1 MEFISTSLPYKGAMS
16 SLIGGRKENQDT
28 VGYAET
34 GRGLLLV
41 VCDGMG
47 GGPAGKTA
55 SAIAT
60 NAIIAYVRAGK
71 PIPHFVENLLG
82 IAPVA
87 APVPPEPLQS
97 SDVPPAPAVP
107 EPKVTEDA
115 PAARQDN
122 STVLHDAVKYANA
135 CLNEAI
141 ALHPAF
147 RGMGTTATAV
157 LIDNRCAVLAHVGD
171 SRIYQLRSGHIVF
184 RTADHSFVG
193 QLVRDGKLTEEQAR
207 LSAKSNIITR
217 ALGVDNDVDVDIDV
231 RPYEKGDRFV
241 LCTDGIWGA
250 MPQPELVKE
259 LSQKAELG
267 GVLDSLNSSVDT
279 IGHGKGGH
287 HDNFSAII
295 METKINS
302 ILKEQMSTKI
312 KITGII
318 LAAVC
323 FVSIIVNI
331 VLFATRESSTDT
343 NVVKNLTMQVD
354 SLRSANDSLAVKLS
368 EANERNIQNE
378 MKIQKVLTE
387 LSGDAKSSEATTQ
400 KTARKT
406 GKKRK

>member
-1 MEFISTSLPYKGAMS
+1 MEFISTSLPYEGAMS
-16 SLIGGRKENQDT
+16 SHIGGRKENQDT
-28 VGYAET
+28 VGYSET

-55 SAIAT
+55 SAIAA
-60 NAIIAYVRAGK
+60 NAIIAYVKTGK

-82 IAPVA
+82 VAPA
-87 APVPPEPLQS
+87 APVQTEAKPSDDSEPPL
-97 SDVPPAPAVP
+97 P
-107 EPKVTEDA
+107 EPKIGEETVA
-115 PAARQDN
+115 DN
-122 STVLHDAVKYANA
+122 STVLRDAVKYANT
-135 CLNEAI
+135 CLSEAI

-157 LIDNRCAVLAHVGD
+157 LIDNKCAVLAHVGD
-171 SRIYQLRSGHIVF
+171 SRIYQLRSGRIVF

-217 ALGVDNDVDVDIDV
+217 ALGVDSDVDVDIDV

-267 GVLDSLNSSVDT
+267 GVLDSVNSSVDT
-279 IGHGKGGH
+279 IGIGKGGH

-295 METKINS
+295 METKTNS
-302 ILKEQMSTKI
+302 ILKDQMSKKI

-323 FVSIIVNI
+323 FISILI
-331 VLFATRESSTDT
+331 
-343 NVVKNLTMQVD
+343 NVILLSNRTPAQEKLDALQCQ
-354 SLRSANDSLAVKLS
+354 NDSLKSDTTRLGKDLREAKITIESVRKVVKDGADS
-368 EANERNIQNE
+368 
-378 MKIQKVLTE
+378 
-387 LSGDAKSSEATTQ
+387 SGK
-400 KTARKT
+400 
-406 GKKRK
+406 